1 MYAFYSMSFAA
12 NIAVVMVA
20 AIMIAFYI
28 YTLLMYT
35 NTRSFEAEYK
45 TSTHIRRGSYP
56 Q

>member
-1 MYAFYSMSFAA
+1 MSFAA

-35 NTRSFEAEYK
+35 
-45 TSTHIRRGSYP
+45 THVHSKPSIKLPRI
-56 Q
+56 